1 MAINII
7 GINHRT
13 APVAIRERVAFGPEN
28 LRPALTALQQL
39 DGVQESL
46 IVSTC
51 NRTELYCQLNGT
63 EPSVVES
70 WLLEQRG
77 VDPSLAECIYKL
89 GADEAVHHTFAV
101 ASGLDSAIL
110 GEPQILGQ
118 MKDAYRLAH
127 AAGTTGPVLNSLFQ
141 HAFSVAKHV
150 RTDTDI
156 GTSAVSV
163 AYAAVSLARQ
173 IFAGFE
179 RHSAL
184 LVGAGQTIEL
194 VAQHLYGHGMK
205 RLIIANRSITRAR
218 DLATPLSGFA
228 ISLEEVA
235 THLPESDIVISS
247 TASPVPIITRDAVA
261 SALKSRRRRPM
272 FIVDIAV
279 PRDVE
284 PEVAELEDVYL
295 YTVDDLQS
303 VIEQNLKSRQAAA
316 EEAQEIIG
324 AEVARFQL
332 RQRGLSAVPT
342 IRDLRAH
349 ARSVRDR
356 ELRQAHR
363 ALASGRAPQDVLEVL
378 SHNLV
383 NKLMH
388 SPSIMLREAA
398 EAGDRELLRVAR
410 LLFNLR
416 HSNDE
421 APDDDEPDSS

>member
-1 MAINII
+1 MALNII

-13 APVAIRERVAFGPEN
+13 APVAIRERVAFGPEH
-28 LRPALTALQQL
+28 LPPALTALRQL

-51 NRTELYCQLNGT
+51 NRTELYCHLNGT
-63 EPSVVES
+63 DAASIES
-70 WLLEQRG
+70 WLLDQRG
-77 VDPSLAECIYKL
+77 MDASLARCIYSL
-89 GADEAVHHTFAV
+89 NSDEAVHHAFAV

-205 RLIIANRSITRAR
+205 RLIIANRSINRAR

-228 ISLEEVA
+228 ISLDEVG
-235 THLPESDIVISS
+235 THLTESDIVISS
-247 TASPVPIITRDAVA
+247 TASPTPIITREAVA
-261 SALKSRRRRPM
+261 AALKARRRRPM

-284 PEVAELEDVYL
+284 PEVAELDDVYL

-303 VIEQNLKSRQAAA
+303 VIEENLKSREAAA
-316 EEAQEIIG
+316 EEATEIIG
-324 AEVARFQL
+324 AEVARYQL
-332 RQRGLSAVPT
+332 RQRGLDAVPT
-342 IRDLRAH
+342 IRELRENAREVRADL
-349 ARSVRDR
+349 
-356 ELRQAHR
+356 LRQARR
-363 ALASGRAPQDVLEVL
+363 ALQAGHDPEKVIDLL
-378 SHNLV
+378 SHSLV

-398 EAGDRELLRVAR
+398 EAGDRELLRIAR
-410 LLFNLR
+410 LLFNLNR
-416 HSNDE
+416 GDREKS
-421 APDDDEPDSS
+421 PDTDSS

>member
-1 MAINII
+1 MALNII

-13 APVAIRERVAFGPEN
+13 APVAIREQVAFGPEH
-28 LRPALTALQQL
+28 LPPALTALWQL
-39 DGVQESL
+39 EGVEESL

-51 NRTELYCQLNGT
+51 NRTELYCHLNGT
-63 EPSVVES
+63 EAAAIEA
-70 WLLEQRG
+70 WLLNQRSM
-77 VDPSLAECIYKL
+77 DASLSRCIYSL
-89 GADEAVHHTFAV
+89 NSDAAVHHAFAV

-194 VAQHLYGHGMK
+194 VAQHLHGHGMK
-205 RLIIANRSITRAR
+205 RLIIANRSINRAR

-228 ISLEEVA
+228 ISLDEVG
-235 THLPESDIVISS
+235 THLTESDIVISS
-247 TASPVPIITRDAVA
+247 TASPTPIITRDAVA
-261 SALKSRRRRPM
+261 AALKARRRRPM

-284 PEVAELEDVYL
+284 PEVAELDDVYL

-303 VIEQNLKSRQAAA
+303 VIEENLKSREAAA
-316 EEAQEIIG
+316 EEANEIIG
-324 AEVARFQL
+324 AEVARYQL
-332 RQRGLSAVPT
+332 RQRGLDAVPT
-342 IRDLRAH
+342 IRELREN
-349 ARSVRDR
+349 ARSVRAQV
-356 ELRQAHR
+356 LRQARR
-363 ALASGRAPQDVLEVL
+363 ALLAGHDPDQVLEML
-378 SHNLV
+378 SHSLV

-388 SPSIMLREAA
+388 SPTIMLREAA

-410 LLFNLR
+410 LLFNLNR
-416 HSNDE
+416 GERDVTPDE
-421 APDDDEPDSS
+421 DANSS